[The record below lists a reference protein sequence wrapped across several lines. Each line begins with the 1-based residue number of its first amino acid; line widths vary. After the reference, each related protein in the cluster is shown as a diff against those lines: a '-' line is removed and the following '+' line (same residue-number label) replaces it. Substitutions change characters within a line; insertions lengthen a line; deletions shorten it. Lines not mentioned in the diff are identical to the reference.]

1 MRPPAGRVVEGDA
14 GHEHA
19 IEEAPSWG
27 RGIWGQLFFW
37 SLLRRAYRAPVSRLR
52 ELKHE
57 PTPESLTCYINHLCI
72 PVPGAE

>member
-1 MRPPAGRVVEGDA
+1 VVEGDA
-14 GHEHA
+14 GHEPA
-19 IEEAPSWG
+19 IEEALLG
-27 RGIWGQLFFW
+27 AGAFGAIIW

-72 PVPGAE
+72 PVPKAE

>member
-1 MRPPAGRVVEGDA
+1 VVEGDA
-14 GHEHA
+14 GHEPRSKKPYLGA
-19 IEEAPSWG
+19 GAF
-27 RGIWGQLFFW
+27 GQLFW

-72 PVPGAE
+72 PVPKAE